1 MFVIDN
7 WKTDSNLYLTV
18 ANGIRKNIQHSCQQN
33 NGGCSHIC
41 LLSEKGKV
49 QYFFLSQFI
58 INNGV

>member
-1 MFVIDN
+1 VYVIDD

-18 ANGIRKNIQHSCQQN
+18 ANGIRKNIQHPCQQN

-49 QYFFLSQFI
+49 QHFSLRQFI